1 MVCGTA
7 TILSTM
13 LTKGNI
19 MLSKIKNNSISTH
32 DTSELNKEEIEYG
45 ITELH
50 LRAALNRRDKL
61 KKVLAEEEFDVNVK
75 DHAGNTPLHYAARY
89 NNLDI
94 IHILYV
100 AGAEVDI
107 QNNKGQTP
115 LHFAFQAYQL
125 DAVEALRH
133 RGASTKV
140 KDKRGVVPAATKR
153 LRIEGRQPIPLLTA
167 N

>member
-1 MVCGTA
+1 
-7 TILSTM
+7 M
-13 LTKGNI
+13 LTKT
-19 MLSKIKNNSISTH
+19 KDNSVSTN
-32 DTSELNKEEIEYG
+32 DTSELNREEIECG
-45 ITELH
+45 ITDLH

-61 KKVLAEEEFDVNVK
+61 KKVLAEEELDVNVK

-89 NNLDI
+89 NNLDV

-107 QNNKGQTP
+107 QNDMGQTP
-115 LHFAFQAYQL
+115 LHFAFQAYQP

-140 KDKRGVVPAATKR
+140 KDKRGIVPAASKR
-153 LRIEGRQPIPLLTA
+153 LRIEGRQAIPLLT
-167 N
+167 